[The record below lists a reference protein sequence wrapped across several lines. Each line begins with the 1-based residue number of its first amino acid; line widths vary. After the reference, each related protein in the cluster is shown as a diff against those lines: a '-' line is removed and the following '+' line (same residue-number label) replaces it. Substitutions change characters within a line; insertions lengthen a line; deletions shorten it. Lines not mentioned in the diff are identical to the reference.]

1 MGREEELEEEGGKMD
16 GDADSWVASKEG
28 ESEEGGRAK
37 DTLEG
42 RRDGDTARGATTESV
57 ALMPRGR

>member
-16 GDADSWVASKEG
+16 GDEG

-57 ALMPRGR
+57 ALMPRDR